1 MVFSVD
7 GKRGLGHL
15 DHVEGNNNSKPKQNM
30 NTTMKLMK
38 QAREIKSPK
47 HFELL
52 FGRFQSSL
60 KHLSI
65 DLQDSANREF
75 RRVAQAGWE
84 KRNSLA

>member
-1 MVFSVD
+1 
-7 GKRGLGHL
+7 
-15 DHVEGNNNSKPKQNM
+15 M

-52 FGRFQSSL
+52 FGRFQSSI

-65 DLQDSANREF
+65 NLQDSANREF
-75 RRVAQAGWE
+75 RRVAQAGWD

>member
-1 MVFSVD
+1 
-7 GKRGLGHL
+7 
-15 DHVEGNNNSKPKQNM
+15 M
-30 NTTMKLMK
+30 NTTIKMMK

-52 FGRFQSSL
+52 FGKFQKSL

-75 RRVAQAGWE
+75 RRVAQAGWD
-84 KRNSLA
+84 KRNPVA

>member
-15 DHVEGNNNSKPKQNM
+15 DHVEGNNSKPKQNM

-52 FGRFQSSL
+52 FGKFQKSI
-60 KHLSI
+60 KHLSV

>member
-1 MVFSVD
+1 MQIVP
-7 GKRGLGHL
+7 
-15 DHVEGNNNSKPKQNM
+15 VERNCSKPKQNM
-30 NTTMKLMK
+30 NPTMKLMK

-52 FGRFQSSL
+52 FGKFQKSL

-75 RRVAQAGWE
+75 RRVAQAGWD
-84 KRNSLA
+84 KQNSLV

>member
-7 GKRGLGHL
+7 VRHNLGHL
-15 DHVEGNNNSKPKQNM
+15 DYVEGNNSKPKQNM
-30 NTTMKLMK
+30 NKTMKLMK

-52 FGRFQSSL
+52 FGRFQTSL
-60 KHLSI
+60 KHLSV

>member
-1 MVFSVD
+1 M
-7 GKRGLGHL
+7 
-15 DHVEGNNNSKPKQNM
+15 SK
-30 NTTMKLMK
+30 TMKLMK

-52 FGRFQSSL
+52 FGKFQKSL
-60 KHLSI
+60 KHLSV

-84 KRNSLA
+84 KRNSVA

>member
-1 MVFSVD
+1 
-7 GKRGLGHL
+7 
-15 DHVEGNNNSKPKQNM
+15 M
-30 NTTMKLMK
+30 NTTIKMMK

>member
-1 MVFSVD
+1 
-7 GKRGLGHL
+7 
-15 DHVEGNNNSKPKQNM
+15 
-30 NTTMKLMK
+30 MKLMK

-75 RRVAQAGWE
+75 RRVAQAGWD

>member
-7 GKRGLGHL
+7 GKRGIAHL
-15 DHVEGNNNSKPKQNM
+15 DHVESNNSKPKQNM

-52 FGRFQSSL
+52 FGRFQTSL
-60 KHLSI
+60 KHLSV

>member
-15 DHVEGNNNSKPKQNM
+15 DHVESNSSKPKQNM

-75 RRVAQAGWE
+75 RRVAQAGWD
-84 KRNSLA
+84 KRNSVA

>member
-15 DHVEGNNNSKPKQNM
+15 DHVEGNSSKPKQNM
-30 NTTMKLMK
+30 SKTMKLMK

-52 FGRFQSSL
+52 FGKFQKSL
-60 KHLSI
+60 KHLSV

>member
-1 MVFSVD
+1 MQIVP
-7 GKRGLGHL
+7 
-15 DHVEGNNNSKPKQNM
+15 VESNGSKPKQNM
-30 NTTMKLMK
+30 NPTMKLMK

-52 FGRFQSSL
+52 FGKFQKSL

-75 RRVAQAGWE
+75 RRVAQAGWD
-84 KRNSLA
+84 KQNSLV

>member
-7 GKRGLGHL
+7 GRRGIAHL
-15 DHVEGNNNSKPKQNM
+15 DHVESNNSKPKQNM

-52 FGRFQSSL
+52 FGRFQTSL
-60 KHLSI
+60 KHLSV

>member
-15 DHVEGNNNSKPKQNM
+15 DHVEGNNSKPKQNM
-30 NTTMKLMK
+30 NKTMKLMK

-52 FGRFQSSL
+52 FGQFQSSL

>member
-1 MVFSVD
+1 MHNLV
-7 GKRGLGHL
+7 HL
-15 DHVEGNNNSKPKQNM
+15 DHVESNNSKPKQNM
-30 NTTMKLMK
+30 SKTMKLMK

-75 RRVAQAGWE
+75 RRVAQAGWD

>member
-7 GKRGLGHL
+7 GRRGIAHL
-15 DHVEGNNNSKPKQNM
+15 DHVEGSSSKPKQNM
-30 NTTMKLMK
+30 NKTMKLMK

-52 FGRFQSSL
+52 FGRFQTSL

>member
-1 MVFSVD
+1 
-7 GKRGLGHL
+7 
-15 DHVEGNNNSKPKQNM
+15 
-30 NTTMKLMK
+30 MKLMK

-52 FGRFQSSL
+52 FGKFQKSL

-75 RRVAQAGWE
+75 RRVAQAGWDR
-84 KRNSLA
+84 RNS

>member
-1 MVFSVD
+1 MQIVP
-7 GKRGLGHL
+7 
-15 DHVEGNNNSKPKQNM
+15 VESSNSKPKQNM
-30 NTTMKLMK
+30 NKTMKMMK
-38 QAREIKSPK
+38 QAREIKSAK

-75 RRVAQAGWE
+75 RRIAQAGWD
-84 KRNSLA
+84 KRNSLSR

>member
-15 DHVEGNNNSKPKQNM
+15 DHVEGNNSKSKQNM
-30 NTTMKLMK
+30 NKTMKLMK

-52 FGRFQSSL
+52 FGRFQTSL
-60 KHLSI
+60 KHLSV

>member
-1 MVFSVD
+1 MQSM
-7 GKRGLGHL
+7 GHL
-15 DHVEGNNNSKPKQNM
+15 DHVESNNSKPKQNM

-38 QAREIKSPK
+38 QARAIKSPK

-52 FGRFQSSL
+52 FGRFQKSL

-75 RRVAQAGWE
+75 RRVAQAGWD
-84 KRNSLA
+84 KQNSLV

>member
-15 DHVEGNNNSKPKQNM
+15 DHVEGNNSKPKQNM
-30 NTTMKLMK
+30 NKTMKLMK

-52 FGRFQSSL
+52 FGRFQSSI
-60 KHLSI
+60 KHLSV
-65 DLQDSANREF
+65 DLQDSVNREF
-75 RRVAQAGWE
+75 RRVAQAGWD
-84 KRNSLA
+84 KRNSVA

>member
-1 MVFSVD
+1 MS
-7 GKRGLGHL
+7 
-15 DHVEGNNNSKPKQNM
+15 
-30 NTTMKLMK
+30 NTIKLMK

-52 FGRFQSSL
+52 FGRFQKSL

-75 RRVAQAGWE
+75 RRVAQAGWH
-84 KRNSLA
+84 KQNSLL

>member
-15 DHVEGNNNSKPKQNM
+15 DHVEGNNSKPKQNM
-30 NTTMKLMK
+30 NKTMKLMK

>member
-15 DHVEGNNNSKPKQNM
+15 DHVEGNNSKPKQNM
-30 NTTMKLMK
+30 NKTMKLMK

-52 FGRFQSSL
+52 FGRFQSSI
-60 KHLSI
+60 KHLSV

-75 RRVAQAGWE
+75 RRVAQAGWD
-84 KRNSLA
+84 KRNSVA

>member
-7 GKRGLGHL
+7 GRRGIAHL
-15 DHVEGNNNSKPKQNM
+15 DHVESNSSKPKQNM
-30 NTTMKLMK
+30 NKTMKLMK

-65 DLQDSANREF
+65 ELQDSANREF
-75 RRVAQAGWE
+75 RRVAQDGWD
-84 KRNSLA
+84 KRNSVA

>member
-7 GKRGLGHL
+7 GRRGIAHL
-15 DHVEGNNNSKPKQNM
+15 NHVEGNNSKPKQNM
-30 NTTMKLMK
+30 NKTMKLMK